1 MPNEPLAGL
10 NTPNTGD
17 LVGAWGT
24 TAVNANMQAVGGMFG
39 GTLNISLSGA
49 TTITLTG
56 PSGLTPGAGPT
67 QQQNFLLTFNG
78 AQTGNAVVLFSRPR
92 HLPHQ
97 QQVHRHDR
105 LCTARS
111 RDWDRKLY
119 WCCARKIDPGLF

>member
-78 AQTGNAVVLFSRPR
+78 AQTGNAVVLFRRPGIYLISNR
-92 HLPHQ
+92 
-97 QQVHRHDR
+97 
-105 LCTARS
+105 CTGTTAYVQ
-111 RDWDRKLY
+111 LVP
-119 WCCARKIDPGLF
+119 A